1 MSLSATTG
9 SEFCTQQGSCEA
21 QLSNWWESYPARD
34 RDVLTWVQF
43 RERFRNHH
51 IPAGVMKMKHK
62 EFLALKQVN
71 QSKIFPQFLFELKP
85 TLVIRN
91 AE

>member
-21 QLSNWWESYPARD
+21 QLSIGGSPTQLGTATPSLGSSSGS
-34 RDVLTWVQF
+34 VLGTTTSLL
-43 RERFRNHH
+43 ER
-51 IPAGVMKMKHK
+51 K
-62 EFLALKQVN
+62 EFLELKQVN
-71 QSKIFPQFLFELKP
+71 QSKIFPQILFELKP

-91 AE
+91 AN